1 MLPGVILPPA
11 GLSGLGRF
19 EKGTLCSVCLNG
31 NRQVIIISFTI
42 NEEFCWSVAK
52 LFYM

>member
-31 NRQVIIISFTI
+31 NRQVSFTA
-42 NEEFCWSVAK
+42 NEELVGKLQNYAK
-52 LFYM
+52 